1 MPRKMISS
9 VKLLTSVE
17 DGGLKEVQSSK
28 EEETKSNSSSSQS
41 ERQAL
46 RQLLALVGSEEAT
59 IEATMATG
67 SPGLQIKT
75 APSKTTTTNAR
86 AITTSIPKRKPPKAN
101 IQESD
106 NTFLQLMNDKSQI
119 KNDDVTHNKSGDG
132 DAKLKPKD
140 FLLKMMLLSQDDSSI
155 TTSNLVSLP
164 QSKTKDET
172 MGEEEKMG
180 EVEAAWQAVSSLTTI
195 FDTGNNNNNNK
206 AAEENVFSVI
216 ENNVNNENRFGD
228 NLQLIFVQQAEDDD
242 PRKPLPTN
250 HNVQHGQEKAEPELR
265 TQEKPEE
272 INLDFSHQDQFSQQ
286 NHHHLG
292 HPADHLDLVRSEFKP
307 AISTSEYGSQWLP
320 VFSPSHR
327 VL

>member
-1 MPRKMISS
+1 MISS

-28 EEETKSNSSSSQS
+28 EEKTKSNSSSSQS

-59 IEATMATG
+59 IEATMATE
-67 SPGLQIKT
+67 SPVLQIT
-75 APSKTTTTNAR
+75 TTPTKTTTTNAI

-119 KNDDVTHNKSGDG
+119 KTDDVTLKKSGDG

-140 FLLKMMLLSQDDSSI
+140 FLLKMMLLSQDKNSI

-164 QSKTKDET
+164 QSKIKDEP
-172 MGEEEKMG
+172 MGEEEKME
-180 EVEAAWQAVSSLTTI
+180 EVDVDKKAAWQAVSSLTTI
-195 FDTGNNNNNNK
+195 FDTGNNNNK
-206 AAEENVFSVI
+206 AVEENVFSVI
-216 ENNVNNENRFGD
+216 KNNANNENNGFGD
-228 NLQLIFVQQAEDDD
+228 NLQLIFVQQADDDD
-242 PRKPLPTN
+242 PHKPFPTN

-265 TQEKPEE
+265 TQEKPKE

-292 HPADHLDLVRSEFKP
+292 HPTDHLDLVRSEFKP

>member
-75 APSKTTTTNAR
+75 APTKTTTTNAR

-140 FLLKMMLLSQDDSSI
+140 FLLKMMLLSQDKNSI

-172 MGEEEKMG
+172 MGEEEKME

-195 FDTGNNNNNNK
+195 FDTGNNNNK

-216 ENNVNNENRFGD
+216 ENNVNNDNGFGD
-228 NLQLIFVQQAEDDD
+228 NLQLIFVQPADDDD
-242 PRKPLPTN
+242 PHKPFPTN

>member
-1 MPRKMISS
+1 MISS

-28 EEETKSNSSSSQS
+28 EEKTKSNSSSSQS

-59 IEATMATG
+59 IEATMATE
-67 SPGLQIKT
+67 SPVLQIT
-75 APSKTTTTNAR
+75 TTPTKTTTTNA
-86 AITTSIPKRKPPKAN
+86 TTSIPKRKPPKAN

-119 KNDDVTHNKSGDG
+119 KTDDVTLKKSGDG

-140 FLLKMMLLSQDDSSI
+140 FLLKMMLLSQDKNSI

-172 MGEEEKMG
+172 MGEEEKMK

-195 FDTGNNNNNNK
+195 FDTGNNNNK

-216 ENNVNNENRFGD
+216 KNNANNENNGFGD
-228 NLQLIFVQQAEDDD
+228 NLQLIFVQQADDDD
-242 PRKPLPTN
+242 PHKPFPTN

-265 TQEKPEE
+265 TQEKPKE

-292 HPADHLDLVRSEFKP
+292 HPTDHLDLVRSEFKP

>member
-1 MPRKMISS
+1 MISS

-28 EEETKSNSSSSQS
+28 EEKTKSNSSSSQS

-119 KNDDVTHNKSGDG
+119 KNDDVTLNKSGDG

-140 FLLKMMLLSQDDSSI
+140 FLLKMMLLSQDKNSI